1 MQPQCASEIVEK
13 EGLYVDSLS
22 LRTNRH
28 AKCTTTEVG
37 SSRFEVRGSRFEWV
51 WRWFICLFQNVGN
64 VEYGKKDVKV
74 RQMSESGKVEKWNGG
89 KVERWKGV

>member
-1 MQPQCASEIVEK
+1 VHDHRGWK
-13 EGLYVDSLS
+13 L
-22 LRTNRH
+22 
-28 AKCTTTEVG
+28 
-37 SSRFEVRGSRFEWV
+37 EVRGSRFEWV

-89 KVERWKGV
+89 KVFDFVRQFAPVK

>member
-1 MQPQCASEIVEK
+1 M
-13 EGLYVDSLS
+13 
-22 LRTNRH
+22 
-28 AKCTTTEVG
+28 
-37 SSRFEVRGSRFEWV
+37 

-89 KVERWKGV
+89 KVFDFVRQFAPVK